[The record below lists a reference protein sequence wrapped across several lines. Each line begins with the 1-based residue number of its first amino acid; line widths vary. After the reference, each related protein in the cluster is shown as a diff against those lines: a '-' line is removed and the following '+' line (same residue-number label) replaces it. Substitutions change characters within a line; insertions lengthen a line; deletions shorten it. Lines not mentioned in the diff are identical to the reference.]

1 MEETLSGRKEM
12 GVRRETET
20 DRNKE
25 RQREKKLETKT
36 FPLFSYLDFLASC
49 KT

>member
-1 MEETLSGRKEM
+1 MEETLAGRKEM

-20 DRNKE
+20 DRNRE

-36 FPLFSYLDFLASC
+36 FPLFSYLDFPDSC